1 MAATV
6 IIDAKSSGGRFVEES
21 GAATEFQRTLMVTG
35 LTAGSGTPL
44 AARIDEARTAV
55 NAAGFAHGDTTSLDS
70 NLRVASQEY
79 STIEND
85 NSKLMCT
92 VTYKALKDTI
102 PPVGLWVP
110 VLSGTLNQIQTAKDV
125 SGFPITVSHT
135 FPDDDPNWFGQ
146 TVTQGAK
153 VNQFRPLVEITY
165 RGLMEPASMFNAIIK
180 YLGKT
185 NSATWLYGAPGR
197 WLCTGFTA
205 ERHDSASNPD
215 TWLCEVTFQADGYR
229 WTQTA
234 VFVDPATG
242 KEPENLVNGVGI
254 KEIITQY
261 GVDFNELI
269 PSN

>member
-1 MAATV
+1 MAASV
-6 IIDAKSSGGRFVEES
+6 IIDYKQGGAKFTEES
-21 GAATEFQRTLMVTG
+21 GAAADFQRTLLVTG
-35 LTAGSGTPL
+35 LTAGTTNPL

-70 NLRVASQEY
+70 NLRVVSQEY

-85 NSKLMCT
+85 NSKLICT

-102 PPVGLWVP
+102 PPLGTWVP
-110 VLSGTLNQIQTAKDV
+110 VLSGTLNQIQTAKDLL
-125 SGFPITVSHT
+125 GFPITVSHT
-135 FPDDDPNWFGQ
+135 FDTDDPNWAGQ

-165 RGLMEPASMFNAIIK
+165 RGLMNPASMFNAVTK

-205 ERHDSASNPD
+205 ERHDVASNPD
-215 TWLCEVTFQADGYR
+215 LWLCEVTFQADGFR

-242 KEPENLVNGVGI
+242 KEPDNLVSGVGI
-254 KEIITQY
+254 KEIVTQY